1 MAARNARQT
10 PGARQHAQSAQFS
23 LFDEADLPSA
33 TQDAGNGSPKG
44 FSKVE
49 GFEPEP
55 GVKHEEAEPVSRLGR
70 STADE
75 RDTPGETVLN
85 AGRSKALASKSAA
98 DFLADS
104 AEMLMLLDKWH
115 QAGLLRGV
123 DLALARFLAEQLD
136 QLNGQS
142 DTKVQTPSVAVPCQ
156 PDPKALML
164 LGAAWCSWQL
174 GHGGHACLDLVAL
187 LKDPLSVL
195 GMPSSTV
202 LVAGAEAARR
212 EKGASPKAEDPIAWL
227 GARKG
232 WPAEL
237 LALCSFEDWVRAAEQ
252 LPALV
257 EVRAV
262 GSLKKRMA
270 SDEGTHERGRPS
282 SDHPGEA
289 ASGVTPLVLSGP
301 RLYLRRY
308 WQYEQTVSAAILS
321 RLDSA
326 VFELGHEAPQ
336 KSAQDEG
343 ADLLLQQ
350 VLDALFESDTA
361 APKRQQGEA
370 AHTRAHALDWQKVAC
385 ALVARQRFGLI
396 TGGPGTGKTTTVVRL
411 LALLQSIA
419 RQGPTQRFLR
429 IGLAAPT
436 GKAAARLNSSIQ
448 GAVERLP
455 LDGVPEAEA
464 VRAAIP
470 TKVSTLHRLLGSR
483 PDSRHFRHDDKHPL
497 PLDVLVVDE
506 ASMVDLE
513 MMAALVKAL
522 PPLARLILLGDKDQL
537 ASVEAGAI
545 LGDLCARAQDGH
557 YWPRTAAWVLAQT
570 GQSLGDALV
579 DENGWPLDQGIAML
593 RHSHRFSAESG
604 IGALA
609 KAVNRGDAAGVRVLW
624 QQADTQEGGSDIGR
638 VIVSDPLRAG
648 LRELLVAGRTGG
660 MGGYAHYLTVMHQSR
675 PVPDAAHPSS
685 PQSAMHPLSG
695 QGRDEAKPGVLGP
708 RWDAWAQQVLKA
720 HTRFQLLCAVRHG
733 AWGVEALNRQIAQW
747 LHQAGLLP
755 ASEGWYPGRPVMVDA
770 NDYELNLMNGDVG
783 ICLHTPLGLR
793 VAFEDTSRAADGGI
807 RWVLP
812 SRLQTVETVFA
823 MTVHKSQ
830 GSEFDHA
837 VLALPDTASPVL
849 TRELVYTAITRARS
863 FFTLCGSP
871 TLARRFEEAI
881 GRRVHRASGLMAGMA
896 SSSSAFPPG

>member
-1 MAARNARQT
+1 MDS
-10 PGARQHAQSAQFS
+10 SA
-23 LFDEADLPSA
+23 
-33 TQDAGNGSPKG
+33 
-44 FSKVE
+44 
-49 GFEPEP
+49 
-55 GVKHEEAEPVSRLGR
+55 
-70 STADE
+70 
-75 RDTPGETVLN
+75 
-85 AGRSKALASKSAA
+85 ALASKPAL

-104 AEMLMLLDKWH
+104 TEMLRLLHQWH

-136 QLNGQS
+136 RLNGQAETTGQ
-142 DTKVQTPSVAVPCQ
+142 DRRAAVPCT

-164 LGAAWCSWQL
+164 LGAALCSWQL

-187 LKDPLSVL
+187 LKHPLSVL
-195 GMPSSTV
+195 GMPSSGA
-202 LVAGAEAARR
+202 LVAGAEVARR
-212 EKGASPKAEDPIAWL
+212 QAGANPQTEDPIAWL
-227 GARKG
+227 DARHG
-232 WPAEL
+232 WPDEL
-237 LALCSFEDWVRAAEQ
+237 LALCSFDDWVWAAQQ

-257 EVRAV
+257 SVRSEGGLSTQV
-262 GSLKKRMA
+262 A
-270 SDEGTHERGRPS
+270 SGEGAHERGLLPPRGADES
-282 SDHPGEA
+282 RSDM
-289 ASGVTPLVLSGP
+289 TPLVLSGP

-308 WQYEQTVSAAILS
+308 WQYEQAVSAAILS

-326 VFELGHEAPQ
+326 LFKLTEGPDPKPADESVEALHQGSSKGPDEGLGQEPLMATRQGEGRAAQHEAP
-336 KSAQDEG
+336 ER
-343 ADLLLQQ
+343 LLKQ
-350 VLDALFESDTA
+350 VLDALFESGKASPQAKTQAKRAETA
-361 APKRQQGEA
+361 PS
-370 AHTRAHALDWQKVAC
+370 LDWQKVAC

-411 LALLQSIA
+411 LALLQSLA
-419 RQGPTQRFLR
+419 RQGPAQRFLR

-448 GAVERLP
+448 GAIDRLP
-455 LDGVPEAEA
+455 LDGLPEAEA
-464 VRAAIP
+464 IRAAIP

-483 PDSRHFRHDDKHPL
+483 PDSRHFRHDDKNPL

-522 PPLARLILLGDKDQL
+522 LPAARLILLGDKDQL

-545 LGDLCARAQDGH
+545 LGDLCARAQAGH
-557 YWPRTAAWVLAQT
+557 YWPRTADWMRKKT
-570 GQSLGDALV
+570 GQVLGGALV
-579 DENGWPLDQGIAML
+579 DEAGWPLDQAIAML
-593 RHSHRFSAESG
+593 RHSHRFSADSG

-609 KAVNRGDAAGVRVLW
+609 SAVNAGDAASVKALW
-624 QQADTQEGGSDIGR
+624 READDRGMRSDIARIR
-638 VIVSDPLRAG
+638 VTDADRRQ
-648 LRELLVAGRTGG
+648 LRELLIWGRGEETARTRGTGRG
-660 MGGYAHYLTVMHQSR
+660 GPSLAQGYAHYLTVMHESR
-675 PVPDAAHPSS
+675 PVDDRDQDRADVAPA
-685 PQSAMHPLSG
+685 SG
-695 QGRDEAKPGVLGP
+695 HGRVESKPGVLGP
-708 RWDAWAQQVLKA
+708 RWDAWAREVLKA

-733 AWGVEALNRQIAQW
+733 AWGVEALNRQIAHW

-783 ICLHTPLGLR
+783 ICLQTPLGLR
-793 VAFEDTSRAADGGI
+793 VAFEDTGSPVEGGI

-837 VLALPDTASPVL
+837 ALALPETASAVL

-863 FFTLCGSP
+863 FFSLCGP
-871 TLARRFEEAI
+871 HTLSRRFEEAI
-881 GRRVHRASGLMAGMA
+881 GRRVHRASGLMAA
-896 SSSSAFPPG
+896 LAPSSSPAI